1 MRVDKIKNTKKVF
14 DEIIKEP
21 LQTQREISE
30 KTWVSKSAVDR
41 AMKEMGQIGAKDDK
55 IIKLTDED
63 FDLMISIQKEKKR
76 RLDEEKD
83 KINNSDIDRW
93 EQTATKRYS
102 LFRWNITNSEWWI
115 QSLSDLSDLELLK
128 LIEND
133 N

>member
-1 MRVDKIKNTKKVF
+1 
-14 DEIIKEP
+14 
-21 LQTQREISE
+21 
-30 KTWVSKSAVDR
+30 
-41 AMKEMGQIGAKDDK
+41 MKEMGQIGAKDDK

-102 LFRWNITNSEWWI
+102 LFR
-115 QSLSDLSDLELLK
+115 
-128 LIEND
+128 
-133 N
+133 